1 MNTSIYPNVVTTR
14 PVRPNL
20 VLAICCLSLLMV
32 SMDATI
38 VNVALPAIRHDFG
51 TSISG
56 LQWVIDAYTMV
67 VASLLMLAGSMAD
80 RFGRRRIFQTGMAS
94 FMAGSLLC
102 SLAPDI
108 DSLVAFRVLQA
119 LGATML
125 NPVAMS
131 IITNTFVDPKA
142 RARAIG
148 VWGAVVGISMALG
161 PLLGGALT
169 ESIGWRSIFWINLP
183 IGAAAIV
190 LAARYVPESK
200 AARARRVDPVGQVL
214 VFMVLA
220 SLIYAVIEGPRI
232 GWMTAPIAG
241 LFLLSVLAAVALV
254 AYEQRRV
261 DPLIDPRF
269 FHSIPFSSAVLTAIL
284 AFSAFSGFLFLNA
297 LYLQDVRGLSAF
309 HTGLC
314 TLPLALATML
324 SSLLSGRLV
333 GAYGT
338 RPSLLVSGLAMA
350 VSAFLLTHLAAETP
364 LVVLMLDYAV
374 FGIGFGLV
382 NAPITN
388 TAVSG
393 MPKAQAGLAAA
404 VASTSRQVGA
414 SIGVAVAGTVV
425 GMRAAGAI
433 DFTGATHAV
442 WWIVVGNGF
451 AIALLGLVA
460 NSRWACASTST
471 VAQLLDDQTA
481 VTAGAP
487 LPRLRP

>member
-1 MNTSIYPNVVTTR
+1 VVTTR